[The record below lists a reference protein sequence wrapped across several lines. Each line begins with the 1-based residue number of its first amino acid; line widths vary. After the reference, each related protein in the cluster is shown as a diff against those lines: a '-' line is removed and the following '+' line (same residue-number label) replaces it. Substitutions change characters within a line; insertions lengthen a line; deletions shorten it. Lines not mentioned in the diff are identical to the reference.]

1 MNARLAA
8 LAVVVALVVGGAGYV
23 IGNHNRGASAV
34 DRAVTQTSA
43 MSSMNAAM
51 ETAVLSDV
59 ERTEVEGIIRNYLIA
74 NPEII
79 RDAINELQRKEDSAA
94 AEQQVAMIGENK
106 DLIFSS
112 SRQVVLGN
120 PEGDVTLVEFFD
132 YNCGYCR
139 AAHTAMKQLIAD
151 DPNLRVVLKE
161 FPILGDES
169 VQAAQVAVAV
179 LLTAPDRYA
188 DFHEELITAKGAV
201 DGERALAVAA
211 DIGLDVE
218 ALKVKAG
225 SDEVKA
231 NIMEVRQLATKLDLT
246 GTPSYVTASAVV
258 VGAVGYDNLK
268 MEIAKAREACQQ
280 AANC

>member
-1 MNARLAA
+1 
-8 LAVVVALVVGGAGYV
+8 
-23 IGNHNRGASAV
+23 
-34 DRAVTQTSA
+34 
-43 MSSMNAAM
+43 
-51 ETAVLSDV
+51 
-59 ERTEVEGIIRNYLIA
+59 
-74 NPEII
+74 
-79 RDAINELQRKEDSAA
+79 
-94 AEQQVAMIGENK
+94 MIGENK

-201 DGERALAVAA
+201 DGDRALAVAA